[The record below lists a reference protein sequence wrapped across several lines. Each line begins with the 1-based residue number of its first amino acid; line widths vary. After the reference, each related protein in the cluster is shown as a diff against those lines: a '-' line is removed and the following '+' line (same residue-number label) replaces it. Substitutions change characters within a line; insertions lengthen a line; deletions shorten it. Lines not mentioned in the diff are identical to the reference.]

1 MKSSMLKNK
10 YLQVLRPS
18 HWIKNIIIAL
28 PVVLSNQINNNSLIN
43 LLLGII
49 SFSLLA
55 SAGYILND
63 IKDIENDRQ
72 HSTKRYRPIAAG
84 DIDITHSFTLS
95 LVLILISLGISYSIG
110 LYPLLIT
117 IFYFILNYFYS
128 IIGKQI
134 RFIDVIILSS
144 FYIIRVFYGASINNV
159 NLTGWFVA
167 TLTLSVLSLSI
178 HKRYMECK
186 NSGVQEIA
194 GRGYNKSNELFL
206 QILMINFGIAA
217 IILLNIHAY
226 FVLNITTPIFYVLI
240 NLSSAAILFF
250 YFDDSIN
257 KSEDP
262 VNRIIKNKKL
272 LATLIIFLF
281 TYIFEIIKNK

>member
-1 MKSSMLKNK
+1 
-10 YLQVLRPS
+10 
-18 HWIKNIIIAL
+18 
-28 PVVLSNQINNNSLIN
+28 
-43 LLLGII
+43 
-49 SFSLLA
+49 
-55 SAGYILND
+55 
-63 IKDIENDRQ
+63 
-72 HSTKRYRPIAAG
+72 
-84 DIDITHSFTLS
+84 
-95 LVLILISLGISYSIG
+95 LGISYSIG
-110 LYPLLIT
+110 LIPLLIT
-117 IFYFILNYFYS
+117 ISYFILNYFYS

-186 NSGVQEIA
+186 NSGVEEIA

-226 FVLNITTPIFYVLI
+226 FVLNIITPIFYVLI

-250 YFDDSIN
+250 YFDNSN
-257 KSEDP
+257 NNSEDP

-272 LATLIIFLF
+272 LVTLMIFLF